1 MKVAHVVLGKANP
14 NRMNGVNKVVHALA
28 GTQVAQGLNTE
39 VWGITPTPEDRSE
52 IPDRDFD
59 TKLFSSNKHKLWI
72 DPKLK
77 NEIQSEK
84 NGLVVHMHGGFI
96 PEYYHLQS
104 YLKKNNVP
112 FIITPHGCYN
122 IKSMENGYRKKSTYF
137 NLFERKLLNNAKYLH
152 CLGKSESQAIDAMA
166 PEVSTVVI
174 PNGQELDDLTFSH
187 TAIEK
192 PSVPVLGFCGRMD
205 LKMKGLD
212 LMLEG
217 YHKFKKETGNRAALW
232 LIGGGYNIEE
242 LKQMATD
249 LEINDDVVFYG
260 PKFGN
265 EKLNLLSHC
274 DAFYHPS
281 RYEGLPMS
289 ILEAAG
295 LGIPC
300 VVSDATNMA
309 EYISDH
315 KAGLVLEPNTIES
328 LSESIKQIT
337 EMKNSGEPL
346 KEMSEAAVSMIK
358 KTFSWEEIAR
368 QFSKV
373 YVA

>member
-28 GTQVAQGLNTE
+28 STQVNQGLNTE
-39 VWGITPTPEDRSE
+39 VWGITPTPDDYSE
-52 IPDRDFD
+52 IPEREFK
-59 TKLFSSNKHKLWI
+59 TKLFSANAHKLWI
-72 DPKLK
+72 DPKMK
-77 NEIQSEK
+77 KAIREEK
-84 NGLVVHMHGGFI
+84 DGLMIHMHGGFI
-96 PEYYHLQS
+96 PEYFHLQS
-104 YLKKNNVP
+104 YLKKEGIP

-122 IKSMENGYRKKSTYF
+122 IKSMENGHRKKSTYF
-137 NLFERKLLNNAKYLH
+137 RFFERKLLNNAKYLH

-166 PEVSTVVI
+166 PEVETVVI
-174 PNGQELDDLTFSH
+174 PNGQELDDLAFQFEPL
-187 TAIEK
+187 EK
-192 PSVPVLGFCGRMD
+192 PQDPVLGFCGRMD

-212 LMLEG
+212 LLLKG
-217 YHKFKKETGNRAALW
+217 YHKYKTDTGARAELW

-242 LKQMATD
+242 LKKMSSD
-249 LEINDDVVFYG
+249 LDIQDDVVFYG
-260 PKFGN
+260 PKFGD

-309 EYISDH
+309 EYISEH
-315 KAGLVLEPNTIES
+315 NAGLVLEPNTVES
-328 LSESIKQIT
+328 LSESIRTIS
-337 EMKNSGEPL
+337 EMKKALSPL
-346 KEMSEAAVSMIK
+346 ATMSDAAISMIQS
-358 KTFSWEEIAR
+358 TFSWDEIAK

-373 YVA
+373 YAA